1 MKVLFAASEVAP
13 IVKMGGLGDVIG
25 ALPKALSKLHIDCDV
40 IVPFYTTVD
49 VQKYS
54 FYKHLELP
62 VAYGGKTYIAVVY
75 RTKLP
80 DSDVDVFLI
89 KLDDFFDVK
98 KGYIVNEV
106 VPYSFFCRAVV
117 AFIKEGFNT
126 YDIIHAHDWHTG
138 MLPHLLTDELKDSK
152 PPVLFTIHN
161 ISYQGNTEMTILK
174 DMDVD
179 PATHPT
185 VLYDIQ
191 DGFLNFM
198 QEALMNAE
206 YISTVSPSY
215 ASEILFSDISGDLSS
230 ILYDRRSRLTGI
242 LNGIDYDVMHRD
254 YTQANWQAVKSKH
267 KSELL
272 AKLNLEGDKLPL
284 FSYISRL
291 DPNQKGIDIMYE
303 CIEQVVKEYGTF
315 VLLGTG
321 DPAWESKLLE
331 LGTTLNAKYGAKTSI
346 NIQFDTKLADEIYKA
361 SDFFFVPSR
370 FEPCGLTQ
378 MMAMY
383 YGTIPIVRDTGGLK
397 DSVVDSVN
405 GFKFKTYS
413 SVDLLST
420 ITRAMKFYENKKVYE
435 KMVATALQAD
445 FSWKTSASEY
455 KKLYTLMLADAE

>member
-25 ALPKALSKLHIDCDV
+25 ALPKALSALKIDCDV
-40 IVPFYTTVD
+40 IAPFYTTVD
-49 VQKYS
+49 FHKYPL
-54 FYKHLELP
+54 YKHLDLP
-62 VAYGGKTYIAVVY
+62 VTFGGKTYTSQVF
-75 RTKLP
+75 RGKLP
-80 DSDVDVFLI
+80 KSDVDIFLI
-89 KLDDFFDVK
+89 KQDEFFDIK

-117 AFIKEGFNT
+117 SFVKEGFNT

-138 MLPHLLTDELKDSK
+138 MLPHLLTDELGNSK
-152 PPVLFTIHN
+152 PPVVFTIHN
-161 ISYQGNTEMTILK
+161 ISYQGNAEMTILK
-174 DMDVD
+174 DMDVE
-179 PATHPT
+179 PANHPT

-198 QEALMNAE
+198 QEALMNAD

-215 ASEILFSDISGDLSS
+215 ASEILYNDISGDLSS

-254 YTQANWQAVKSKH
+254 FDATNWQSVKQGH
-267 KSELL
+267 KSSLL
-272 AKLNLEGDKLPL
+272 AKLGLVDDNRPL

-291 DPNQKGIDIMYE
+291 DPNQKGIDIMYD
-303 CIEQVVKEYGTF
+303 CIEPVVKEYGTF

-321 DPAWESKLLE
+321 DPTWESKLRDLAVI
-331 LGTTLNAKYGAKTSI
+331 LNAKYGNHTSI
-346 NIQFDTKLADEIYKA
+346 NIQFDTKLADEIYLA

-378 MMAMY
+378 MMAMF
-383 YGTIPIVRDTGGLK
+383 YGALPIVRDTGGLK
-397 DSVVDSVN
+397 DSVIDSVN

-413 SVDLLST
+413 SEELLTT
-420 ITRAMKFYENKKVYE
+420 IGRAMKFFNNKPVYE
-435 KMVATALQAD
+435 KMVQVALEAD
-445 FSWKTSASEY
+445 YSWGSSALEY
-455 KKLYTLMLADAE
+455 KKLYQNILKSGE

>member
-1 MKVLFAASEVAP
+1 MKILFAAAEAAP

-25 ALPKALSKLHIDCDV
+25 ALPKALSSIKIDCDV

-49 VQKYS
+49 INKYPL
-54 FYKHLELP
+54 YKHLDLT
-62 VAYGGKTYIAVVY
+62 VSYGGKTYLSQVY
-75 RTKLP
+75 RGKLP
-80 DSDVDVFLI
+80 DSDVDIFLV
-89 KLDDFFDVK
+89 KQDEFFDIK

-117 AFIKEGFNT
+117 AFIKEGYNT

-138 MLPHLLTDELKDSK
+138 MLPHMLNDALGDSK
-152 PPVLFTIHN
+152 PPVVFTIHN
-161 ISYQGNTEMTILK
+161 ISYQGNTEMSILK

-179 PATHPT
+179 PSVHPS

-198 QEALMNAE
+198 QEALMNAD

-215 ASEILFSDISGDLSS
+215 ASEILFSDISGDFST
-230 ILYDRRSRLTGI
+230 ILYDRRGRLTGI
-242 LNGIDYDVMHRD
+242 LNGIDYKVMTRD
-254 YTQANWQAVKSKH
+254 FDINNWQIKKKNH
-267 KSELL
+267 KTDLL
-272 AKLNLEGDKLPL
+272 QKLKLTNIDLPL

-291 DPNQKGIDIMYE
+291 DPNQKGIDIMYAS
-303 CIEQVVKEYGTF
+303 IETIVKEYGFF

-321 DPAWESKLLE
+321 DKNWEGKLTQLE
-331 LGTTLNAKYGAKTSI
+331 KDLNNKYGNKVSV
-346 NIQFDTKLADEIYKA
+346 NITFDTALADEIYRA

-383 YGTIPIVRDTGGLK
+383 YGALPIVRDTGGLK
-397 DSVVDSVN
+397 DSVIDSVN

-413 SVDLLST
+413 SEELIQTVK
-420 ITRAMKFYENKKVYE
+420 RAMTFYSNNQAFEQ
-435 KMVATALQAD
+435 MVKTALNAD
-445 FSWKTSASEY
+445 FSWNASALEY
-455 KKLYTLMLADAE
+455 KKLYQTVLQS

>member
-1 MKVLFAASEVAP
+1 MKVLFAAAEVAP

-25 ALPKALSKLHIDCDV
+25 ALPKALSKLKLDCDV

-49 VQKYS
+49 VSKYS
-54 FYKHLELP
+54 FYKHLDLP
-62 VAYGGKTYIAVVY
+62 VTYGGKTYTTQVY
-75 RTKLP
+75 RCKLP
-80 DSDVDVFLI
+80 SSDVDVFLI
-89 KLDDFFDVK
+89 KQDDFFDIK

-126 YDIIHAHDWHTG
+126 YDIVHAHDWHTG
-138 MLPHLLTDELKDSK
+138 MLPHLLTDELGESK

-161 ISYQGNTEMTILK
+161 ISYQGNTEMMILK

-179 PATHPT
+179 PTIHPS

-198 QEALMNAE
+198 QEAIMNAD

-215 ASEILFSDISGDLSS
+215 ASEILFNDISGSLSS

-242 LNGIDYDVMHRD
+242 LNGIDYEVMHKD
-254 YTQANWQAVKSKH
+254 YDSTTWQRVKQGH
-267 KSELL
+267 KTSLL
-272 AKLNLEGDKLPL
+272 AKLGITNTELPL

-291 DPNQKGIDIMYE
+291 DPNQKGIDIMYD
-303 CIEQVVKEYGTF
+303 CIEPIVKDFGTF

-321 DPAWESKLLE
+321 DPIWEAKLKE
-331 LGTTLNAKYGAKTSI
+331 LGDVLNAKYGAKTSI
-346 NIQFDTKLADEIYKA
+346 NIQFDTHLADEIYKA

-383 YGTIPIVRDTGGLK
+383 YGALPIVRDTGGLK
-397 DSVVDSVN
+397 DSVTDSVN
-405 GFKFKTYS
+405 GFKFKIYS
-413 SVDLLST
+413 SSDLLAT
-420 ITRAMKFYENKKVYE
+420 INRAMKFYANKPVYE
-435 KMVATALQAD
+435 KMVTTALQAD
-445 FSWKTSASEY
+445 YGWESSALEY
-455 KKLYTLMLADAE
+455 KKLYQTILKASE